1 MNSKF
6 LFIILA
12 IFFNAFANIFMKYGV
27 KKNSVEISGIKQLI
41 FSYLN
46 NPLLLV
52 GIAFFGIALI
62 FYSKAL
68 EKFNLSIAY
77 PLMTSS
83 GILIVTLWSLIFFG
97 EKIGFYQL
105 AGLIMITGGI
115 WLLNIQ

>member
-1 MNSKF
+1 MNSKI

-27 KKNSVEISGIKQLI
+27 KKQIVKISGIKQLI
-41 FSYLN
+41 LSYLN

-52 GIAFFGIALI
+52 GIAFFGVALI

-83 GILIVTLWSLIFFG
+83 GILIVTLWSLLFFG
-97 EKIGFYQL
+97 EKLGVYQIS
-105 AGLIMITGGI
+105 GLFMIIGGI
-115 WLLNIQ
+115 WFLNIQ